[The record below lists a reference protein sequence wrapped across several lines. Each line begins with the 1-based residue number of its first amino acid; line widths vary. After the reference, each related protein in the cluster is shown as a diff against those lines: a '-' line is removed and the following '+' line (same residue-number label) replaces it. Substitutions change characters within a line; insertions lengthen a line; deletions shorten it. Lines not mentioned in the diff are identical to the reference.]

1 MMQKL
6 ANFITKYAWPIFIL
20 IIIITIFAAMQAKNL
35 KIEDDI
41 TKYISEDD
49 PDIKFY
55 GEVMDKFGGSQMNVS
70 MISLEYLDLF
80 TLENLERIKS
90 ITERLETAPFV
101 KSVNS

>member
-6 ANFITKYAWPIFIL
+6 ANFITKNARPIFIA
-20 IIIITIFAAMQAKNL
+20 IILITIFAAMQARNL

-55 GEVMDKFGGSQMNVS
+55 SEVVEKFGGSQMNVS
-70 MISLEYLDLF
+70 MISLEYED
-80 TLENLERIKS
+80 
-90 ITERLETAPFV
+90 RLH
-101 KSVNS
+101 